1 MKSATNCVTLH
12 LISLNHIMRL
22 KFLITTLITLG
33 ILLSSCRNS
42 ASAPTET
49 TTNDSLATLREKI
62 EAAISRTDATVGVA
76 MICAG
81 DTLQIN
87 GDEDFP
93 LMSVFKLHIAL
104 AILKQADDGLIS
116 IDSALHVPNS
126 RLRPDT
132 YSPLREAAAGKDLVI
147 TVDELMRYSVVRSDN
162 NACDILI
169 DLAGGIS
176 AVNDS
181 IRALN
186 IGRVEL
192 TETEETMHAD
202 ILRSYNNHSTPLALC
217 TLMDRIYS
225 GTALPPESTAYLTL
239 LLGESSTGRTKIAAG
254 IPEDAFLGHKSGLS
268 DRKPDGT
275 LIASADV
282 ATFTCSNGRRASLA
296 ILIKDAREPDS
307 RLDSLFAEI
316 SALTYKYHDVH

>member
-1 MKSATNCVTLH
+1 
-12 LISLNHIMRL
+12 MRL

-42 ASAPTET
+42 ASAPTAT
-49 TTNDSLATLREKI
+49 TANDPLAILREKI
-62 EAAISRTDATVGVA
+62 EAAISRSDATVGVA

-87 GDEDFP
+87 GNEDFP

-104 AILKQADDGLIS
+104 ALLKQADAGLIS
-116 IDSALHVPNS
+116 IDSTLHVPNS
-126 RLRPDT
+126 RLRPAT
-132 YSPLREAAAGKDLVI
+132 YSPLREAAAGKDLDI
-147 TVDELMRYSVVRSDN
+147 TVDELMCYSVVRSDN

-181 IRALN
+181 IRNLN
-186 IGRVEL
+186 ISRVEL
-192 TETEETMHAD
+192 SETEETMHAD

-225 GTALPPESTAYLTL
+225 GTALPPESSAYLTR

-275 LIASADV
+275 LIASTDV
-282 ATFTCSNGRRASLA
+282 AAFTSGNGRHASLA

-316 SALTYKYHDVH
+316 SALVYKYHDVH